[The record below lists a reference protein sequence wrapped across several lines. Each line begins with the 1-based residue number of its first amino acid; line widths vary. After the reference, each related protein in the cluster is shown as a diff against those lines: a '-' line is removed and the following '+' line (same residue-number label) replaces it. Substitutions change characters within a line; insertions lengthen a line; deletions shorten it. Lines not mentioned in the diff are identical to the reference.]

1 MSSKILATDQ
11 VFSFFFEDFFS
22 CLDVHRPETRFLFAR
37 TVILNLL
44 LCSFRD
50 ETFKR
55 SLAKLRE
62 DILRANGLVREA
74 NNFAE
79 ELGQQTRFSVTL
91 QIPPQNLSP
100 NRKVSLLLFNI
111 FIS

>member
-1 MSSKILATDQ
+1 MFTEKND
-11 VFSFFFEDFFS
+11 VFTKFFDDWFYI
-22 CLDVHRPETRFLFAR
+22 PRFY
-37 TVILNLL
+37 
-44 LCSFRD
+44 FRD

-62 DILRANGLVREA
+62 DILRANGLAREA

-79 ELGQQTRFSVTL
+79 ELGRPTRFSVTL

-100 NRKVSLLLFNI
+100 NRKVRLQFFCLIRKVRKIILV
-111 FIS
+111 

>member
-1 MSSKILATDQ
+1 MFT
-11 VFSFFFEDFFS
+11 F
-22 CLDVHRPETRFLFAR
+22 
-37 TVILNLL
+37 
-44 LCSFRD
+44 FRD

-62 DILRANGLVREA
+62 DILRANGLAREA

-79 ELGQQTRFSVTL
+79 ELERPTRFSVTL

-100 NRKVSLLLFNI
+100 NRKVRLYLPKVSLFTKINWNTKI
-111 FIS
+111 F

>member
-1 MSSKILATDQ
+1 MKIIKIHFYVFAIPLTKSVEIVLQ
-11 VFSFFFEDFFS
+11 VST
-22 CLDVHRPETRFLFAR
+22 VHFY
-37 TVILNLL
+37 LL
-44 LCSFRD
+44 KFIKIMYSRD

-62 DILRANGLVREA
+62 DILRANGLAREA

-79 ELGQQTRFSVTL
+79 EFGRSTRFSVTL

-100 NRKVSLLLFNI
+100 NRKVSRN
-111 FIS
+111 

>member
-1 MSSKILATDQ
+1 MNC
-11 VFSFFFEDFFS
+11 SFD
-22 CLDVHRPETRFLFAR
+22 P
-37 TVILNLL
+37 L

-100 NRKVSLLLFNI
+100 NRKVSSTHYLKI
-111 FIS
+111 I

>member
-1 MSSKILATDQ
+1 MSARGNYLYCSMCIFIATKGPK
-11 VFSFFFEDFFS
+11 VNE
-22 CLDVHRPETRFLFAR
+22 FLITYYKYQLF
-37 TVILNLL
+37 VYIY
-44 LCSFRD
+44 FRD

-62 DILRANGLVREA
+62 DILRANGLAREA

-79 ELGQQTRFSVTL
+79 ELERPTRFSVTL

-100 NRKVSLLLFNI
+100 NRKVRIYFPKSQLFVYK
-111 FIS
+111 